1 MARAT
6 DFLSQT
12 SGKLDEMFQTRQT
25 DHGTILARNPKR
37 RGMTRRSEKQAN
49 TRCQLANVSANY
61 QLFRCK
67 KMQTFEGKE
76 AGQNDFN
83 IFVQVNYDRNPV
95 FITKQDRKCGG
106 CVLGNYQYS
115 LGSLNPIAISL
126 TSAGS
131 AQGGGVLV
139 TNIGLGSL
147 VIDANTT
154 VGEFSAAVLANN
166 KDWQTDDQ
174 LTFFYAEQMVDSEG
188 VPRASMDPYRMV
200 MNTTDQTK
208 LWNVVSALGFS
219 SVAAAGTGYVLG
231 MGIALSNAGGSWIHS
246 RNDGDGEK
254 QVSTQRMKVVSDI
267 LASYQGEAA
276 FLASA
281 KSYGGINTREDF
293 LDPVSTMAD
302 LGVASAT
309 VNAGGTEMSSGGGSG
324 SGSGSGTQSGGSGS
338 GTQQGG
344 NSGGNSGGAE
354 TPTVTA
360 PTISGDTPFEESTEV
375 TMSGPADAT
384 IHYTLDG
391 STPTSASTAYTEA
404 LTLTDTTTV
413 KAIAVKDGVS
423 STVASRTFTKGS
435 GSGGGLQ
442 GED

>member
-126 TSAGS
+126 NA
-131 AQGGGVLV
+131 GGVLV

-166 KDWQTDDQ
+166 KDWQADDQ

-246 RNDGDGEK
+246 RNDGDGDK

-293 LDPVSTMAD
+293 LDPVSTMTD
-302 LGVASAT
+302 LGVASASA
-309 VNAGGTEMSSGGGSG
+309 NAGGTEMSTGGSG
-324 SGSGSGTQSGGSGS
+324 SGSSSGSGTQSGGS
-338 GTQQGG
+338 
-344 NSGGNSGGAE
+344 E
-354 TPTVTA
+354 TPTVNA
-360 PTISGDTPFEESTEV
+360 PTISGDTPFEESTTV
-375 TMSGPADAT
+375 TISGPADAT

-423 STVASRTFTKGS
+423 SSVASRTFTKGS
-435 GSGGGLQ
+435 GSGGGVQ

>member
-37 RGMTRRSEKQAN
+37 RGITRRSEKQAN

-115 LGSLNPIAISL
+115 LGSLNPIAITL
-126 TSAGS
+126 NA
-131 AQGGGVLV
+131 GGVLV

-166 KDWQTDDQ
+166 KDWQADDQ

-200 MNTTDQTK
+200 MSTSDQSK
-208 LWNVVSALGFS
+208 LWTVVSALGFS
-219 SVAAAGTGYVLG
+219 SVSDGGTGYVLG
-231 MGIALSNAGGSWIHS
+231 MSLALSNAGASWIHS
-246 RNDGDGEK
+246 RKDGDGEK
-254 QVSTQRMKVVSDI
+254 HVST
-267 LASYQGEAA
+267 
-276 FLASA
+276 
-281 KSYGGINTREDF
+281 
-293 LDPVSTMAD
+293 
-302 LGVASAT
+302 
-309 VNAGGTEMSSGGGSG
+309 
-324 SGSGSGTQSGGSGS
+324 
-338 GTQQGG
+338 
-344 NSGGNSGGAE
+344 
-354 TPTVTA
+354 
-360 PTISGDTPFEESTEV
+360 
-375 TMSGPADAT
+375 
-384 IHYTLDG
+384 
-391 STPTSASTAYTEA
+391 
-404 LTLTDTTTV
+404 
-413 KAIAVKDGVS
+413 
-423 STVASRTFTKGS
+423 
-435 GSGGGLQ
+435 
-442 GED
+442 

>member
-67 KMQTFEGKE
+67 KMQSFEGKE

-126 TSAGS
+126 NA
-131 AQGGGVLV
+131 GGVLV
-139 TNIGLGSL
+139 TNIWLGSL

-166 KDWQTDDQ
+166 KDWQADDQ

-200 MNTTDQTK
+200 MSTTDQTK

-324 SGSGSGTQSGGSGS
+324 SG
-338 GTQQGG
+338 
-344 NSGGNSGGAE
+344 
-354 TPTVTA
+354 
-360 PTISGDTPFEESTEV
+360 
-375 TMSGPADAT
+375 
-384 IHYTLDG
+384 
-391 STPTSASTAYTEA
+391 
-404 LTLTDTTTV
+404 
-413 KAIAVKDGVS
+413 
-423 STVASRTFTKGS
+423 
-435 GSGGGLQ
+435 GGLQ

>member
-1 MARAT
+1 MSRT
-6 DFLSQT
+6 TGFLSQT
-12 SGKLDEMFQTRQT
+12 SGKLDDNFQTRQT
-25 DHGTILARNPKR
+25 DHGTFMARNPKR
-37 RGMTRRSEKQAN
+37 RGITRRSEKQAN

-67 KMQTFEGKE
+67 KMQSFEGKE

-166 KDWQTDDQ
+166 KDWQADDQ

-254 QVSTQRMKVVSDI
+254 RVSTQRMKVVSDI

-302 LGVASAT
+302 LGVASG
-309 VNAGGTEMSSGGGSG
+309 AGHTDFTDNTDSPGGGSG
-324 SGSGSGTQSGGSGS
+324 NGGSTGGGSHQSGGS
-338 GTQQGG
+338 
-344 NSGGNSGGAE
+344 E
-354 TPTVTA
+354 TPTVNA
-360 PTISGDTPFEESTEV
+360 PTISGDTPFEESTTV

-435 GSGGGLQ
+435 GSGGGVQ

>member
-67 KMQTFEGKE
+67 KMQSFEGKE

-166 KDWQTDDQ
+166 KDWQADDQ

-302 LGVASAT
+302 LGVASG
-309 VNAGGTEMSSGGGSG
+309 AGGGGTNTN
-324 SGSGSGTQSGGSGS
+324 GTNGTNPTSGGSE
-338 GTQQGG
+338 QGG
-344 NSGGNSGGAE
+344 NSGGNSGGTE
-354 TPTVTA
+354 TPTVSA
-360 PTISGDTPFEESTEV
+360 PTISGETPFEESTEV
-375 TMSGPADAT
+375 TMSGPADTT

-391 STPTSASTAYTEA
+391 STPTHSTGSGQANGQLYTEPI
-404 LTLTDTTTV
+404 TLTDTTTV

-423 STVASRTFTKGS
+423 SSVASRTFTKGS
-435 GSGGGLQ
+435 GSGGGVQ

>member
-67 KMQTFEGKE
+67 KMQSFEGKE

-126 TSAGS
+126 NA
-131 AQGGGVLV
+131 GGVLV

-154 VGEFSAAVLANN
+154 VDEFSAAVLANN
-166 KDWQTDDQ
+166 KDWQADDQ

-200 MNTTDQTK
+200 MSTTDQTK

-246 RNDGDGEK
+246 RNDGDGGK

-309 VNAGGTEMSSGGGSG
+309 VNAGGTEMSSGGSGNGSGNGNGSG
-324 SGSGSGTQSGGSGS
+324 SGSGSGTQSGGS
-338 GTQQGG
+338 
-344 NSGGNSGGAE
+344 E
-354 TPTVTA
+354 TPTVNA

-391 STPTSASTAYTEA
+391 STPTSASTTYTEA

>member
-67 KMQTFEGKE
+67 KMQSFEGKE

-126 TSAGS
+126 NA
-131 AQGGGVLV
+131 GGVLV

-166 KDWQTDDQ
+166 KDWQADDQ

>member
-67 KMQTFEGKE
+67 KMQSFEGKE

-106 CVLGNYQYS
+106 CVLGNYQ
-115 LGSLNPIAISL
+115 
-126 TSAGS
+126 
-131 AQGGGVLV
+131 
-139 TNIGLGSL
+139 
-147 VIDANTT
+147 
-154 VGEFSAAVLANN
+154 
-166 KDWQTDDQ
+166 
-174 LTFFYAEQMVDSEG
+174 
-188 VPRASMDPYRMV
+188 
-200 MNTTDQTK
+200 
-208 LWNVVSALGFS
+208 
-219 SVAAAGTGYVLG
+219 
-231 MGIALSNAGGSWIHS
+231 
-246 RNDGDGEK
+246 
-254 QVSTQRMKVVSDI
+254 
-267 LASYQGEAA
+267 
-276 FLASA
+276 
-281 KSYGGINTREDF
+281 
-293 LDPVSTMAD
+293 
-302 LGVASAT
+302 
-309 VNAGGTEMSSGGGSG
+309 
-324 SGSGSGTQSGGSGS
+324 SGGS
-338 GTQQGG
+338 
-344 NSGGNSGGAE
+344 E
-354 TPTVTA
+354 TPTVNA

-423 STVASRTFTKGS
+423 SSVASRTFTKGS

>member
-67 KMQTFEGKE
+67 KMQSFEGKE

-126 TSAGS
+126 NA
-131 AQGGGVLV
+131 GGVLV

-166 KDWQTDDQ
+166 KDWQADDQ

-200 MNTTDQTK
+200 MSTTDQTK

-246 RNDGDGEK
+246 RNDGDGDK

-267 LASYQGEAA
+267 LTSYQGEAA

-302 LGVASAT
+302 LGVASASA
-309 VNAGGTEMSSGGGSG
+309 NAGGTEMSSGGSGNGSGNGNGSG
-324 SGSGSGTQSGGSGS
+324 SGSGSGTQSGGS
-338 GTQQGG
+338 
-344 NSGGNSGGAE
+344 E
-354 TPTVTA
+354 TPTVNA
-360 PTISGDTPFEESTEV
+360 PTISGETPFEETTEV
-375 TMSGPADAT
+375 TISGPADAT

-423 STVASRTFTKGS
+423 SSVASRTFTKGS